1 MEQKELMNVF
11 NGLYNTM
18 VTSDEP
24 KYMHAFGETMKCMM
38 QDMAA
43 MKPELACEYVNK
55 LYSIEWDNYLTKKE
69 AMTFVGNMN
78 PKGGWEPTE
87 WEKILESLGLRLED
101 KPYYNKWALFVTM
114 NMIYSDSAKSVAVI
128 AGKTLEDMPNDELF
142 SDIHM
147 LALDK
152 LEDKDRVFDVREYF
166 DV

>member
-1 MEQKELMNVF
+1 
-11 NGLYNTM
+11 
-18 VTSDEP
+18 
-24 KYMHAFGETMKCMM
+24 
-38 QDMAA
+38 
-43 MKPELACEYVNK
+43 
-55 LYSIEWDNYLTKKE
+55 
-69 AMTFVGNMN
+69 MTIVGNMN
-78 PKGGWEPTE
+78 PKGGWDSTE
-87 WEKILESLGLRLED
+87 WEKVMESLGLRLED